1 MNKTIRGKLQ
11 LAYLAGIIDGEGCL
25 GISKNTTKKQ
35 RQKNPK
41 YQSEVCIINTDTR
54 LMNWLKE
61 NFGGLVNERKIYGP
75 NDKISYRWRIK
86 ESQHQII
93 LKAIIP
99 HLVIKTE
106 QAKLIIKFLT
116 NKTQNNLDGREV
128 SQKEIIRREYYYQ
141 EIKKLN
147 TRGNTRRD

>member
-1 MNKTIRGKLQ
+1 MEKQ
-11 LAYLAGIIDGEGCL
+11 LAYIAGIIDGEGCL

-141 EIKKLN
+141 ELKKLN